1 MPMKGQTSMNI
12 KQLLIG
18 KPFPSSSA
26 HHERLDK
33 VRGLA
38 VFASDP
44 ISSNAYA
51 TEAIMRVLVGLGAA
65 ALSFTLPI
73 AITIAVLV
81 ILVVLSYNQTIKHY
95 PMGGGAY
102 MVSKDN
108 LGRTTSWLAGAAIL
122 SDYALTVAVSV
133 SAGVKAISSAFPNL
147 AFFYDHR
154 IFIGIA
160 IIATITWLN
169 LRGLRE
175 SGTIFAVPTYAFVVG
190 VLIVI
195 AIGFGRYLGLFGA
208 PLPQVVAVP
217 ATEGTNWMNFAYI
230 WLLLRAFA
238 GGCTALTG
246 IEAISDGVQAFRAPA
261 PRNAIITMRAMAI
274 LAMTLFIGISFI
286 ATHIPINLSESTT
299 ESVLSQ
305 MTRTVVG
312 SGPLYYWVQFT
323 TTLILILAANTAYAD
338 FPRIAA
344 FLAQDGFLPRWMTRL
359 GSRLVYSSGVIVLA
373 VVASLLLTVFGGEE
387 HNLLPLYA
395 IGVFVS
401 FTLSQAGMLVMWRK
415 VSKLKPGEILNTGI
429 TTLYHEP
436 NYRWKRIPSV
446 LGVMVTALVLVIL
459 AVTKFREGAWLILL
473 ALPMIMLLFRAVKRH
488 YDHVASNLR
497 LTGLEPGDLRSPADV
512 VIVPVG
518 DIHRGSLRAI
528 KYALKFSD
536 DVRVVQV
543 VGSDE
548 QQANTQQRWDQWEE
562 VIKGANLIFLHTE
575 FRDFLRPLVDYIKQ
589 VNTEEFPG
597 QLITV
602 VVPEFVPDSKIAKVL
617 HNQTAVMLLLAL
629 RGYEDVVVINVPY
642 HLHHTNESAGM
653 TELLL
658 PKNHA

>member
-1 MPMKGQTSMNI
+1 MNI
-12 KQLLIG
+12 KRALIG
-18 KPFPSSSA
+18 KPFPTSNA

-51 TEAIMRVLVGLGAA
+51 TEAIMRVLIGLGAA

-73 AITIAVLV
+73 ALTIAALVL
-81 ILVVLSYNQTIKHY
+81 LVVLSYNQTIKHY

-108 LGRTTSWLAGAAIL
+108 LGRSASWLAGAAIL
-122 SDYALTVAVSV
+122 SDYVLTVAVSV
-133 SAGVKAISSAFPNL
+133 SAGVKAVSSAFPHIAL
-147 AFFYDHR
+147 FHDHR
-154 IFIGIA
+154 ILIGIG
-160 IIATITWLN
+160 IIMTITWLN
-169 LRGLRE
+169 LRGVRE
-175 SGTIFAVPTYAFVVG
+175 SGTIFAVPTYAFVAG
-190 VLIVI
+190 VLLVIVV
-195 AIGFGRYLGLFGA
+195 GLGRYFHLFGT
-208 PLPQVVAVP
+208 PLPPRVLVEQAS
-217 ATEGTNWMNFAYI
+217 TTNWTNFGYI
-230 WLLLRAFA
+230 WLILRAFA

-261 PRNAIITMRAMAI
+261 PRNAIVTMRVMAV
-274 LAMTLFIGISFI
+274 LAMSLFIGISFI
-286 ATHIPINLSESTT
+286 ATHIPITLADENG

-323 TTLILILAANTAYAD
+323 TMFILILAANTAYAD

-373 VVASLLLTVFGGEE
+373 VMASLLLAIFGGEE

-395 IGVFVS
+395 IGVFLS
-401 FTLSQAGMLVMWRK
+401 FTLSQAGMIVMWRK
-415 VSKLKPGEILNTGI
+415 VSKLKPGETLETAI
-429 TTLYHEP
+429 TTLHHEP
-436 NYRWKRIPSV
+436 NVAWKRIPSL
-446 LGVMVTALVLVIL
+446 LGVTLTALVLVIL
-459 AVTKFREGAWLILL
+459 TVTKFTEGAWLIVL
-473 ALPMIMLLFRAVKRH
+473 ALPMIMLLFKLIKRH

-497 LTGLEPGDLRSPADV
+497 LTGLAPSDLRSPADV

-528 KYALKFSD
+528 KYALKFSN

-543 VGSDE
+543 VGSE
-548 QQANTQQRWDQWEE
+548 EEKINTQKRWSQWTN
-562 VIKGANLIFLHTE
+562 VIPGARLEFLHTE
-575 FRDFLRPLVDYIKQ
+575 YRDFLNPLVNYIKQ
-589 VNTEEFPG
+589 VNRTEFPG

-602 VVPEFVPDSKIAKVL
+602 VVPEFVPDSKIAKLL

-642 HLHHTNESAGM
+642 HLHHTEAQATRFANERAM
-653 TELLL
+653 AAQQD
-658 PKNHA
+658 K

>member
-1 MPMKGQTSMNI
+1 MNI
-12 KQLLIG
+12 KRVLIG
-18 KPFPSSSA
+18 KPFPTSNA

-51 TEAIMRVLVGLGAA
+51 TEAIMRVLIGLGAA

-73 AITIAVLV
+73 AITIAALVL
-81 ILVVLSYNQTIKHY
+81 LVVLSYNQTIKHY

-108 LGRTTSWLAGAAIL
+108 LGRSASWLAGASIL
-122 SDYALTVAVSV
+122 SDYVLTVAVSV
-133 SAGVKAISSAFPNL
+133 SAGVKAISSAFPTVTL
-147 AFFYDHR
+147 FHDHR
-154 IFIGIA
+154 VLIGIA
-160 IIATITWLN
+160 IIMTITWLN

-175 SGTIFAVPTYAFVVG
+175 SGTIFAIPTYAFVAG
-190 VLIVI
+190 VLLVIVV
-195 AIGFGRYLGLFGA
+195 GLGRYLNLFGT
-208 PLPQVVAVP
+208 PLPPRVVAEQVSQDGW
-217 ATEGTNWMNFAYI
+217 TSFSYI
-230 WLLLRAFA
+230 WLILRAFA

-246 IEAISDGVQAFRAPA
+246 IEAISDGVQAFRSPA
-261 PRNAIITMRAMAI
+261 PRNAILTMRAMAI
-274 LAMTLFIGISFI
+274 LAMSLFIGISFL
-286 ATHIPINLSESTT
+286 ATHIPITLVDVNG

-305 MTRTVVG
+305 LTRTVVG

-323 TTLILILAANTAYAD
+323 TMFILILAANTAYAD

-373 VVASLLLTVFGGEE
+373 LMASLLLAIFGGEE

-395 IGVFVS
+395 IGVFLS
-401 FTLSQAGMLVMWRK
+401 FTLSQAGMIVMWRK
-415 VSKLKPGEILNTGI
+415 VSRLKPGETLETGI
-429 TTLYHEP
+429 TTLHYEP
-436 NYRWKRIPSV
+436 NVRWHRIPSI
-446 LGVMVTALVLVIL
+446 LGVVLTALVLVIL
-459 AVTKFREGAWLILL
+459 TVTKFTEGAWLIVL
-473 ALPMIMLLFRAVKRH
+473 AIPMIMLLFRLIKRH

-497 LTGLEPGDLRSPADV
+497 LAGLTPTDLRSPADV

-518 DIHRGSLRAI
+518 DVHRGSLRAI

-543 VGSDE
+543 VGSE
-548 QQANTQQRWDQWEE
+548 EEKINTQKRWAQWAD
-562 VIKGANLIFLHTE
+562 VIPGAKLTFLHTE
-575 FRDFLRPLVDYIKQ
+575 YRDFLHPLVEYIKK
-589 VNTEEFPG
+589 VNYEEFPG

-602 VVPEFVPDSKIAKVL
+602 VVPEFVPDSKVAKLL

-642 HLHHTNESAGM
+642 HLHRTEAQVTRLANERAKAASRS
-653 TELLL
+653 
-658 PKNHA
+658 K

>member
-1 MPMKGQTSMNI
+1 MNI
-12 KQLLIG
+12 KRVLIG

-51 TEAIMRVLVGLGAA
+51 TEAIMRVLIGLGAA

-81 ILVVLSYNQTIKHY
+81 LLVVLSYNQTIKHY

-108 LGRTTSWLAGAAIL
+108 LGRTASWLAGAAIL
-122 SDYALTVAVSV
+122 SDYVLTVAVSI
-133 SAGVKAISSAFPNL
+133 SAGVKAISSAFPQI
-147 AFFYDHR
+147 AFFHDHR
-154 IFIGIA
+154 VILGIGI
-160 IIATITWLN
+160 IITITWLN
-169 LRGLRE
+169 LRGVRE
-175 SGTIFAVPTYAFVVG
+175 SGTIFAIPTYAFVVG
-190 VLIVI
+190 VLVVIVI
-195 AIGFGRYLGLFGA
+195 GMMRYFGIVGE
-208 PLPQVVAVP
+208 PLPPRIVTDVVIRNDWTDFGYV
-217 ATEGTNWMNFAYI
+217 

-246 IEAISDGVQAFRAPA
+246 IEAISDGVQAFRTPA
-261 PRNAIITMRAMAI
+261 PRNAILTMRAMAI
-274 LAMTLFIGISFI
+274 LAMSLFIGISFI
-286 ATHIPINLSESTT
+286 ATHIPIELDSENA

-323 TTLILILAANTAYAD
+323 TMFILILAANTAYAD

-359 GSRLVYSSGVIVLA
+359 GTRLVYSYGVIVLA
-373 VVASLLLTVFGGEE
+373 VIASIMLAVFGGEE

-395 IGVFVS
+395 IGVFLS
-401 FTLSQAGMLVMWRK
+401 FTLSQAGMIVMWRK
-415 VSKLKPGEILNTGI
+415 VSKLKPGESLKTNI
-429 TTLYHEP
+429 TTLHYEP
-436 NYRWKRIPSV
+436 NYRWLRIPSI
-446 LGVMVTALVLVIL
+446 LGVVLTALVLVIL
-459 AVTKFREGAWLILL
+459 AVTKFTEGAWLILL
-473 ALPMIMLLFRAVKRH
+473 ALPLIMLLFRLIKRH
-488 YDHVASNLR
+488 YDHVARNLR
-497 LTGLEPGDLRSPADV
+497 LTGLKPSDLRSPADV

-536 DVRVVQV
+536 DVRIVQV
-543 VGSDE
+543 VSDE
-548 QQANTQQRWDQWEE
+548 EQEANTRQRWAQWKD
-562 VIKGANLIFLHTE
+562 VIKNTEIIFLRTE
-575 FRDFLRPLVDYIKQ
+575 FRDFLQPLVEYINN
-589 VNTEEFPG
+589 VSHNEFPG

-602 VVPEFVPDSKIAKVL
+602 VVPEFVPDGKLAKVL
-617 HNQTAVMLLLAL
+617 HNQTAVMLLFAL
-629 RGYEDVVVINVPY
+629 RAYEDVVVINVPY
-642 HLHHTNESAGM
+642 HLHRTPAEIEASERKREQPI
-653 TELLL
+653 TIE
-658 PKNHA
+658 